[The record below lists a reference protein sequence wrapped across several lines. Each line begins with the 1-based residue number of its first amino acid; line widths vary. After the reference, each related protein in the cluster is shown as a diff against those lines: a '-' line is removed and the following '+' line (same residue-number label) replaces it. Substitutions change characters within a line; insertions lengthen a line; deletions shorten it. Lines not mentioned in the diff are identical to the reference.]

1 MIAMNR
7 YKWLCIKVGVRH
19 GHAKGGDPW
28 IPLLAQTRM
37 PCTPH
42 RIDRTCD
49 PQQSVYHAQ
58 TQLLLSS
65 PRCQP
70 VDQSVHVG
78 SAHTSDLV
86 AEGLPAAATKSIT
99 ADTFAMLAF
108 TCVCH
113 YHPLEVRHTPEAYTT
128 LLSQFMQAHA
138 QKLHME
144 PVPSAIPGV
153 CRSTLRTQ
161 SPTHCRLRCQPSQR
175 CPCLR

>member
-78 SAHTSDLV
+78 SAHTSDLWSCSRRL
-86 AEGLPAAATKSIT
+86 ADRALPLGLLQFWHKHVYPYILLKQ
-99 ADTFAMLAF
+99 DT
-108 TCVCH
+108 H
-113 YHPLEVRHTPEAYTT
+113 QKHTPLYSHSSCRRMRRSCTWNRYHLPYQVFAGPHSK
-128 LLSQFMQAHA
+128 LKA
-138 QKLHME
+138 Q
-144 PVPSAIPGV
+144 PIAD
-153 CRSTLRTQ
+153 
-161 SPTHCRLRCQPSQR
+161 
-175 CPCLR
+175 